1 MNIHSIQVFCGAR
14 MGNQEAFIQAT
25 QALGSILAQKNIK
38 IVYGG
43 GQVGLMGVLAD
54 AALWNGGYVTGVIPT
69 FLMEKELGH
78 KAIQE
83 MIVVETM
90 HERKIRMA
98 GLSDAT
104 IALPGGFGTMDEVFE
119 VLTMVQLGK
128 ITQPVGILNV
138 EGFYDPLL
146 VQMRRMHDA
155 ALLNNAHLQMLIVSR
170 DPRELVE
177 KILEAP
183 TLPLTGKWD

>member
-1 MNIHSIQVFCGAR
+1 
-14 MGNQEAFIQAT
+14 
-25 QALGSILAQKNIK
+25 
-38 IVYGG
+38 
-43 GQVGLMGVLAD
+43 
-54 AALWNGGYVTGVIPT
+54 
-69 FLMEKELGH
+69 MEKELGH

>member
-1 MNIHSIQVFCGAR
+1 